1 MATMRF
7 KRALCAM
14 HDEGF
19 PYVLDVVARTADEY
33 RRRNDRHLAVYGL
46 LSSLKDDIVDALHV
60 VMYEGRDEYL
70 DGCPLVGD
78 GIDKVFAEMWDHLGM
93 DQEPYARECMGEK
106 AQLGEY
112 LRRGAYMFSLS
123 GERS

>member
-7 KRALCAM
+7 KRALCAL

-33 RRRNDRHLAVYGL
+33 RRREDRHVAVCGL
-46 LSSLKDDIVDALHV
+46 LSSLKDDVVDALHV

-70 DGCPLVGD
+70 DGCPFVGD
-78 GIDKVFAEMWDHLGM
+78 GVDKEFGEMWFHLKM
-93 DQEPYARECMGEK
+93 DSESFARECMWEK
-106 AQLGEY
+106 LPLGEY
-112 LRRGAYMFSLS
+112 LRRGAYMFGLG
-123 GERS
+123 GERQ